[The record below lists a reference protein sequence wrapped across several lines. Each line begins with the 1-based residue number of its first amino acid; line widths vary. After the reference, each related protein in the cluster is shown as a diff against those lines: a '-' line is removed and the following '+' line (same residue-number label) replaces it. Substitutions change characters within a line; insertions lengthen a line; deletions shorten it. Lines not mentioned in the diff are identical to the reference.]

1 MYKLIPTHQSYHW
14 GKTGDQSEVAAL
26 INNQGIQVDAA
37 ARYAELWMGAHVKS
51 PSTFIENGKPSKTLY
66 QIHPEL
72 KYLLKVLSVDTAL
85 SIQAHPNKS
94 HAEKLHAARPDIY
107 KDPNHKP
114 EMCIALTPFEGL
126 CGFRNFEEISNFL
139 SKIPSLV
146 KICQKAKIDNS
157 NDLKIAFGNLMKADA
172 ELVASELAQTVKEI
186 AENDSELLGD
196 LLHRLNKQ
204 YPGDVGVFCIYFLN
218 RVLLQVGECMFLSAN
233 VPHAYLDGN
242 CVECMACSD
251 NVVRAG
257 LTPKLRD
264 VPTLVDMLDYQPSSA
279 EERKFKPENAKL
291 AKGGLSLKN
300 YITEIPDFLVQK
312 ISPEEM
318 EVDITE
324 TLLENVTESECIY
337 LCTQGSC
344 DISAPLD
351 GSNENSS
358 SYENF
363 EKVNQLNRGSVV
375 FTPKNYGQVKISNW
389 SKDFVLWRASSNF
402 MTKK

>member
-1 MYKLIPTHQSYHW
+1 MYKLIATYQSYHW
-14 GKTGDQSEVAAL
+14 GKSGEKSEVAAL
-26 INNQGIQVDAA
+26 IKDQVTIDPL
-37 ARYAELWMGAHVKS
+37 ARYAELWMGAHIKS
-51 PSTFIENGKPSKTLY
+51 PSTFTVNNEPAKTLY

-85 SIQAHPNKS
+85 SIQAHPNKA
-94 HAEKLHAARPDIY
+94 HAEKLHSERPEIY

-126 CGFRNFEEISNFL
+126 CGFRQFEEITGFMK
-139 SKIPSLV
+139 KIPSLA
-146 KICQKAKIDNS
+146 KICKVDNIETS
-157 NDLKIAFGNLMKADA
+157 NDLKIAFGNLMKADSNLIA
-172 ELVASELAQTVKEI
+172 NELTQSVKEI
-186 AENDSELLGD
+186 SEDNSQLLGD

-264 VPTLVDMLDYQPSSA
+264 VPTLVEMLDYQPSSA
-279 EERKFKPENAKL
+279 EERKFKPKEASLPNGL
-291 AKGGLSLKN
+291 ALKN

-312 ISPEEM
+312 ISSAEKNS
-318 EVDITE
+318 TE
-324 TLLENVTESECIY
+324 SLLENVVDSECIY

-344 DISAPLD
+344 DLEAPTDNSAD
-351 GSNENSS
+351 MAR
-358 SYENF
+358 YENF
-363 EKVNQLNRGSVV
+363 DKVGKMTRGTVG
-375 FTPKNYGQVKISNW
+375 FTPRNYGKVKITNW
-389 SKDFVLWRASSNF
+389 SEDLVLWRASTNF
-402 MTKK
+402 YKN